1 MPLQKLLSP
10 ESIAIIGASTKPG
23 AVGNDIV
30 KNLISYN
37 YSGKV
42 YPINPKATELYNLPC
57 FQSIKDLPEKV
68 DLAIIV
74 IPAPLVV
81 DVVKECALAGTTHI
95 VIISAGFKET
105 DEAGKAREAE
115 LHVLVEKYQLTLLG
129 PNCLGFIH
137 PALGLNASF
146 AKQMPEA
153 GGISFFSQSGA
164 LSTALLDMSH
174 ESLKFSHFVSVGNK
188 ATLEEKDF
196 LTYFNTE
203 ASTEVIGFYSE
214 GINDARSFIKT
225 GQALTKPTI
234 ALKSGAT
241 EAGSKASS
249 SHTGSLAGSDLAY
262 EALFK
267 QAGILRAHTLQ
278 DMLDTLLVTSKNDF
292 PKGSSVAILTNA
304 GGLGVLA
311 SDTVIQEGM
320 TLATLDEKTEQALRE
335 VLPPAASSHNPVD
348 VLGDA
353 PMLRYKQALDL
364 IATDSHVDMILVIV
378 TPQSMTEATA
388 TAEAL
393 LDFRKSNALPLVAVF
408 AGHDSFLEAKSLLMP
423 HIATYTMA
431 EAGAKALGALHTLSN
446 LKQEKESIHNTPILP
461 AQTLATQTAR
471 TIVSEAITKKQT
483 ALLPIEVE
491 SLLASYGFR
500 FPKTVTVT
508 SVEDAE
514 ENARLFHTPVVLK
527 IVSPEITHKSD
538 AGGVI
543 LNVLPEDIGTAYTR
557 LIETIKTN
565 VPSAT
570 IKGVSLHEQIDREHG
585 KELILGIK
593 TEPGLGKVIL
603 VGLGGIYVE
612 VFADASVRFA
622 PLTHHDA
629 ESMVHELKS
638 LPLLQG
644 ARGESKITLEP
655 IYDAILRLSQLAL
668 DFPEIESLDINPLL
682 VFPDNKEP
690 LSLDARIS
698 LALN

>member
-30 KNLISYN
+30 KNLVSYS

-42 YPINPKATELYNLPC
+42 YPVNPKASELYNLPC
-57 FQSIKDLPEKV
+57 FPSVKNLPETV
-68 DLAIIV
+68 DLAIVV
-74 IPAPLVV
+74 IPAPLVIDIV
-81 DVVKECALAGTTHI
+81 RECAETGITQI

-105 DEAGKAREAE
+105 DAEGKQREAD
-115 LHVLVEKYQLTLLG
+115 LVALVEQYQLTLLG

-153 GGISFFSQSGA
+153 GDISFFSQSGA
-164 LSTALLDMSH
+164 LSTALLDMTH
-174 ESLKFSHFVSVGNK
+174 DSLKFSHFISVGNK

-203 ASTEVIGFYSE
+203 DSTKTIAFYSE
-214 GINDARSFIKT
+214 GISDAHTFIET
-225 GQALTKPTI
+225 GQTLTKPAI
-234 ALKSGAT
+234 ALKSGST

-278 DMLDTLLVTSKNDF
+278 DMLDTLLATSKNIF
-292 PKGSSVAILTNA
+292 PHGSQVAILTNA

-311 SDTVIQEGM
+311 SDTVIEEGM
-320 TLATLDEKTEQALRE
+320 TLAALEETTESALRAI
-335 VLPPAASSHNPVD
+335 LPPAASSHNPVD

-353 PMLRYKQALDL
+353 PMQRYQEALSL
-364 IATDSHVDMILVIV
+364 IAKDSHVDMILIIV
-378 TPQSMTEATA
+378 TPQSMTEAVA
-388 TAEAL
+388 TAEAIL
-393 LDFRKSNALPLVAVF
+393 SFRQTSTIPLVAAF
-408 AGHDSFLEAKSLLMP
+408 AGHDSFQEAVSLLSP
-423 HIATYTMA
+423 HVATYTMA
-431 EAGAKALGALHTLSN
+431 EAGAKALGSLYKLS
-446 LKQEKESIHNTPILP
+446 LIQKEKELRKNDSPTKTKIPSQEN
-461 AQTLATQTAR
+461 AR
-471 TIVSEAITKKQT
+471 TIIQEAIAKKQSQ
-483 ALLPIEVE
+483 LLPIEVE
-491 SLLASYGFR
+491 SLLMNYGFR

-514 ENARLFHTPVVLK
+514 ENARLFQGPVVLK

-543 LNVLPEDIGTAYTR
+543 LNVSPENIGTTYTR

-565 VPSAT
+565 VPTAT
-570 IKGVSLHEQIDREHG
+570 IKGVSIHEQVDREHG

-593 TEPGLGKVIL
+593 TEPGLGKVVL

-612 VFADASVRFA
+612 VFHDVSVRFA
-622 PLTHHDA
+622 PLTLHDTEA
-629 ESMVHELKS
+629 MLNELKS
-638 LPLLQG
+638 KALLEG
-644 ARGESKITLEP
+644 ARGESKIPLEP
-655 IYDAILRLSQLAL
+655 IYDALIRLSQLAL

-682 VFPDNKEP
+682 VFPGTIEP

-698 LALN
+698 LQVD